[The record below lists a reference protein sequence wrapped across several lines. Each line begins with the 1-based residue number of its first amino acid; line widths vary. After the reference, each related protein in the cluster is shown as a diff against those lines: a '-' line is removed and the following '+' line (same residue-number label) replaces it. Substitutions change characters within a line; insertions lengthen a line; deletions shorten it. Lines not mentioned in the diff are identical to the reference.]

1 MTMRALVLAAPGRP
15 LELREVPSPEPAPGQ
30 ALVEIIA
37 CAICRTDLHVLDGE
51 LDRPTLPLIPGHQV
65 VGTIGAVGDR
75 VTDRRVGDLVGVPW
89 LGWADGTCRYCTSG
103 RENLCPDARFTGYD
117 LDGGYAERL
126 VVDARFCLPVP
137 RGFEPVAATPLLC
150 AGAIGYRALRLA
162 GDGGLIGLYG
172 FGNAAR
178 LVTQIALH
186 EGRRVFAFTR
196 PGDTETQRLAVERGC
211 AWAGD
216 STERPPEPLDAAILF
231 AAVGELV
238 PLALAAVAPGGSV
251 VCAEIHMSDIP
262 SFAYELLWGE
272 RIVRSVA
279 NLTRRDGEELLA
291 LAAQIPLVTST
302 RTFPLER
309 ADAAIEA
316 ARAGSAETPVLVPG

>member
-1 MTMRALVLAAPGRP
+1 
-15 LELREVPSPEPAPGQ
+15 
-30 ALVEIIA
+30 
-37 CAICRTDLHVLDGE
+37 
-51 LDRPTLPLIPGHQV
+51 V

-75 VTDRRVGDLVGVPW
+75 VADRRMGDLVGVPW

-196 PGDTETQRLAVERGC
+196 PGDTA
-211 AWAGD
+211 
-216 STERPPEPLDAAILF
+216 TERPPEPLDAAILF

-291 LAAQIPLVTST
+291 LAAQIRLVTST